1 VPVQHQQLSLRGD
14 GLTLAAERWE
24 PASRRVGIALLL
36 HGGGQTR
43 HSWQTTC
50 RRLAEHGWA
59 ALALD
64 TRGHGE
70 SDWAPD
76 ADYSIDAL
84 VADLRAV
91 LAELDEPPVLIGA
104 SMGGMTALIAQGEDP
119 TLGRGLV
126 LVDVTPRIELEGAA
140 EIADFMRSG
149 EGGFASLDEVADAVV
164 AYNPHRERPPRPEGL
179 RKNLRKIE
187 GRWYW
192 HWDPRFLS
200 ERHWRGDSAGSADG
214 GDDPDAA
221 EMRDLTARAEAAA
234 RAVTVPTLLFRG
246 AHSKIVSESSA
257 GELQRLIPTA
267 RRLDVSGAGHMVAGD
282 DNDVF
287 SGGLLDWLERGV
299 LLAN

>member
-1 VPVQHQQLSLRGD
+1 
-14 GLTLAAERWE
+14 
-24 PASRRVGIALLL
+24 
-36 HGGGQTR
+36 
-43 HSWQTTC
+43 
-50 RRLAEHGWA
+50 
-59 ALALD
+59 
-64 TRGHGE
+64 
-70 SDWAPD
+70 
-76 ADYSIDAL
+76 
-84 VADLRAV
+84 
-91 LAELDEPPVLIGA
+91 
-104 SMGGMTALIAQGEDP
+104 
-119 TLGRGLV
+119 V
-126 LVDVTPRIELEGAA
+126 LVDVTPRIEPEGAA

-149 EGGFASLDEVADAVV
+149 ESGFASLDEVADAVV

-200 ERHWRGDSAGSADG
+200 ERHWRGNDG
-214 GDDPDAA
+214 GGTGGGAAGGDADASGDPDAA

-267 RRLDVSGAGHMVAGD
+267 QRLDVSGAGHMVAGD